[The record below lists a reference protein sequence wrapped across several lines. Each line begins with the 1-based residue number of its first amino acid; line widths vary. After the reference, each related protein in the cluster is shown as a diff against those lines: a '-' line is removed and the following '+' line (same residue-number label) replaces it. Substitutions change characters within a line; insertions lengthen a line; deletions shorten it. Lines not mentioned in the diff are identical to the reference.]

1 MKSRK
6 DLAEF
11 RKKIREIRERDLIK
25 ESLRNK
31 NKTSV
36 ETLKDGLQIS
46 EFAINVK
53 EMFIYEKNKNDI
65 SKSS

>member
-11 RKKIREIRERDLIK
+11 REKIREIRERDLIK

-53 EMFIYEKNKNDI
+53 EMFIYEKNKNNI

>member
-1 MKSRK
+1 M
-6 DLAEF
+6 AEF
-11 RKKIREIRERDLIK
+11 REKIREIRERDLIK

-31 NKTSV
+31 NKRSV